1 LNDLINCVE
10 QRIASITDIKRI
22 VIAYSGGVDSHV
34 LLHVCAQLQKN
45 LNHLAFKAVY
55 IDHGLHEDSS
65 RWSEHCEKVAIDL
78 GVDFTSQQVDARN
91 NNGEGPEQAARR
103 ARYAA
108 LSTLVDEN
116 TVLLT
121 AQHQDDQAETLML
134 QLLRGSG
141 VNGLASMPT
150 LARFD
155 AGFISRPLLGFSKK
169 DILEYADEKGLSWV
183 EDSSNQNE
191 SYDRNFLR
199 QQVIPLIRKRW
210 PAFSKTTSR
219 TASHCAEASSILAD
233 VGSSFLL
240 ETGDG
245 ELYIKPILDQKEE
258 IQRLVIRQW
267 LSARGVLF
275 PSEKV
280 LLQILMMLSAKVDK
294 TPLVEWSGQQVR
306 LFDGRLFF
314 THQQGESTFSPIEWR
329 SERIKLPNT
338 LGEICLIPIV
348 GEGIAQKLW
357 NSSEVSIRC
366 RQGGETI
373 KLAARLGSKKLK
385 KLLNEEKI
393 LPWVRH
399 SIPLIYLNNELA
411 AVADLWLDERFL
423 ASENELGYVLDWQ
436 HPKLQLR

>member
-1 LNDLINCVE
+1 MNDLINCVE
-10 QRIASITDIKRI
+10 QRIASIANIKRV

-34 LLHVCAQLQKN
+34 LLHACAQLQKT
-45 LNHLAFKAVY
+45 LNQFTFQAVY

-65 RWSEHCEKVAIDL
+65 RWSLHCEKVAIEL
-78 GVDFTSQQVDARN
+78 GIDFTSQQVDARN
-91 NNGEGPEQAARR
+91 NKGEGPEQAARR

-108 LSTLVDEN
+108 LSNLVDES

-121 AQHQDDQAETLML
+121 AQHRDDQAETLML
-134 QLLRGSG
+134 QLLRGAG

-155 AGFISRPLLGFSKK
+155 AGFISRPFLEFSKA
-169 DILEYADEKGLSWV
+169 DILDYANAKNLSWV
-183 EDSSNQNE
+183 EDSSNLNE

-219 TASHCAEASSILAD
+219 TASHCAEAASLLSD
-233 VGSSFLL
+233 VGASLVV
-240 ETGDG
+240 ETGNG
-245 ELYIKPILDQKEE
+245 ELDIKPILDRKEE

-267 LSARGVLF
+267 LSTRGVRF

-280 LLQILMMLSAKVDK
+280 LSQILMMLSARTDK
-294 TPLVEWSGQQVR
+294 NPLVEWSGQQVR
-306 LFDGRLFF
+306 LFDERLFF
-314 THQQGESTFSPIEWR
+314 TQQRAETAFEPINWR
-329 SERIKLPNT
+329 SDKVTLPKP
-338 LGEICLIPIV
+338 LGDICLKPAV
-348 GEGIAQKLW
+348 GEGIAKKLW
-357 NSSEVSIRC
+357 ESSEVSIRW

-373 KLAARLGSKKLK
+373 KLAARLGNKKLK

-393 LPWVRH
+393 LPWVRD

-411 AVADLWLDERFL
+411 AVADLWLDEKFL
-423 ASENELGYVLDWQ
+423 AAESESGYMLDWQ
-436 HPKLQLR
+436 HPKLQIS